1 MNKQNHWLLPWGFQT
16 AGWILLALTLL
27 FPVFVMLTWRAID
40 YNQVFDEFPYD
51 AVRMLLYLASGLIVF
66 SRERVEDEYLGTI
79 RTSSLIISAYVAGLW
94 FIFINLLAGAAPAV
108 SAAVNAYGIPE
119 ACRTLMETFPDMPPE
134 ARDFLGKAGIG
145 APRLAYMSVWPG
157 TPLFAFWIYIVIYKI
172 RLLAAWRR
180 LRNEK

>member
-40 YNQVFDEFPYD
+40 YNQVLDEFPYD

-79 RTSSLIISAYVAGLW
+79 RTSSLIICSRSLSVS
-94 FIFINLLAGAAPAV
+94 FILHFSLSLDQ
-108 SAAVNAYGIPE
+108 IP
-119 ACRTLMETFPDMPPE
+119 
-134 ARDFLGKAGIG
+134 
-145 APRLAYMSVWPG
+145 
-157 TPLFAFWIYIVIYKI
+157 
-172 RLLAAWRR
+172 
-180 LRNEK
+180 